1 MSVATAVLKAFIP
14 NKLAA
19 VDFDLA
25 LKNTAKIATPELKEW
40 KNDWVPEDDDEEE
53 VEDVQEDQDD

>member
-53 VEDVQEDQDD
+53 VEDV